1 MAFPPEFLDDLR
13 QRLSLADIVGRRV
26 KLTRRGREHSGL
38 CPFHKEK
45 TPSFTL
51 NEEKGF
57 YHCFGCGAHGDV
69 LGFVMRTEGLSFPE
83 TVEKLAAEAGI
94 PVPQSSPEERQRAK
108 RAATLHDAMERAAK
122 WYEAQLAAGSGRR
135 ARDYLAGRGLKDET
149 IARFRLGFAPDAN
162 AALKT
167 ALLKDGLPEALLIE
181 AGLIAKPDDS
191 ARESYDRFRDRVMF
205 PITDARGRVIA
216 FGGRALGEARA
227 KYLNSP
233 DTPLFH
239 KGQVLFGLAQAREAA
254 HAKGRILVVEGYMD
268 AIALAETG
276 FPEVVAPLG
285 TALTEEQIA
294 LLWKLVP
301 EPILLFDGDAAGQRA
316 ALRAAMRALPLLKPG
331 HSLRFATMPAG
342 EDPDTLVRRRGSGA
356 VTRLIEEAAP
366 LVDVIW
372 RAETE
377 ARLFDTPERRAGLR
391 RRLNELAAEIADRD
405 VQDAYRRE
413 YAERMFRAFGFRGEG
428 GARNRGRDRSFRR
441 WPPGAVPGPV
451 PVSEG
456 DATRVRLDARQ
467 LREKVALLAMLRHPH
482 LVEDFDQI
490 FGRETFASEDLE
502 ALRRDLIMTFLSHL
516 DIEPDELE
524 RQLTVAGHG
533 PLIEH
538 LKSQAIRTH
547 AGFARPDA
555 SLEEARTGLREVWK
569 AHYRDLIQDDHERAV
584 RAFMDNP
591 SEQTMKTL
599 ETLRK
604 AMQAIKE
611 EQDLA
616 IISSYLHWEEVP
628 ARVH

>member
-13 QRLSLADIVGRRV
+13 QRISLADVVGRSV

-69 LGFVMRTEGLSFPE
+69 IGFVMRSEGLSFPE
-83 TVEKLAAEAGI
+83 TVEKLAAEAGV

-108 RAATLHDAMERAAK
+108 RAATLHDVMERTAK
-122 WYEAQLAAGSGRR
+122 WYEAQLATGAGRR
-135 ARDYLAGRGLKDET
+135 ARDYLAQRGLKDET

-167 ALLKDGLPEALLIE
+167 ALLKENIPEALLIE
-181 AGLIAKPDDS
+181 SGVIAQPEEQG
-191 ARESYDRFRDRVMF
+191 RESYDRFRDRVMF
-205 PITDARGRVIA
+205 PITDPRGRVIA

-233 DTPLFH
+233 ETPLFH
-239 KGQVLFGLAQAREAA
+239 KGRVLFGLAQAREAA
-254 HAKGRILVVEGYMD
+254 HNRNRVLVVEGYMD
-268 AIALAETG
+268 AIALAEAG
-276 FPEVVAPLG
+276 FAEVVAPLG

-294 LLWKLVP
+294 LLWKVAP

-316 ALRAAMRALPLLKPG
+316 ALRAAMRALPMLKPG
-331 HSLRFATMPAG
+331 HSLRFATVPEG
-342 EDPDTLVRRRGSGA
+342 DDPDTLVRRRGAGA
-356 VTRLIEEAAP
+356 IQRLIDEARP
-366 LVDVIW
+366 LVDVVW

-377 ARLFDTPERRAGLR
+377 ARSFDTPERRAGLR
-391 RRLNELAAEIADRD
+391 RRLNEIAAEIADKD

-413 YAERMFRAFGFRGEG
+413 YAERMFQAFGFRGD
-428 GARNRGRDRSFRR
+428 NRRRPRERDFRR
-441 WPPGAVPGPV
+441 GPPGTM

-456 DATRVRLDARQ
+456 DATKIRLDARQ

-490 FGRETFASEDLE
+490 FGRETFVSEELE
-502 ALRRDLIMTFLSHL
+502 TLRRDLIMTFLSFL
-516 DIEPDELE
+516 DIDPAELE
-524 RQLTVAGHG
+524 RRLASSGHG

-538 LKSQAIRTH
+538 LKSQSIRTH

-555 SLEEARTGLREVWK
+555 SLEEARVGLREVWK
-569 AHYRDLIQDDHERAV
+569 AHYRDMIQDDHDRAV
-584 RAFMDNP
+584 RAFMENP
-591 SEQTMKTL
+591 CDQTMKTL
-599 ETLRK
+599 ETLRD
-604 AMQAIKE
+604 AMRAIKE

-616 IISSYLHWEEVP
+616 IISSYLHWDEAP
-628 ARVH
+628 ARA

>member
-13 QRLSLADIVGRRV
+13 QRLSLADIVGRCV

-51 NEEKGF
+51 SEEKGF

-69 LGFVMRTEGLSFPE
+69 IGFVMRSEGLSFPE
-83 TVEKLAAEAGI
+83 SVEKLAAEAGI

-108 RAATLHDAMERAAK
+108 RAATLHDVMERAAK
-122 WYEAQLAAGSGRR
+122 WYEAQLAAGTGRR
-135 ARDYLAGRGLKDET
+135 ARDYLSGRGLKDET

-167 ALLKDGLPEALLIE
+167 ALLKENVPEPLLVE
-181 AGLIAKPDDS
+181 SGLIAQPEDS
-191 ARESYDRFRDRVMF
+191 GRETYDRFRDRVMF
-205 PITDARGRVIA
+205 PITDPRGRVIA
-216 FGGRALGEARA
+216 FGGRALGEAHA

-239 KGQVLFGLAQAREAA
+239 KGRVLFGLAQAREAA
-254 HAKGRILVVEGYMD
+254 RNKGRVLVVEGYMD
-268 AIALAETG
+268 AIALAEAG

-285 TALTEEQIA
+285 TALTEEQIG
-294 LLWKLVP
+294 LLWKLAL
-301 EPILLFDGDAAGQRA
+301 EPVLLFDGDAAGQRA

-331 HSLRFATMPAG
+331 HSLRFATVPEG
-342 EDPDTLVRRRGSGA
+342 DDPDTLVRRRGAGA
-356 VTRLIEEAAP
+356 VARLIEEATP
-366 LVDVIW
+366 LVDLVW

-377 ARLFDTPERRAGLR
+377 ARVFDTPERRAGLR
-391 RRLNELAAEIADRD
+391 RRLNEVAAEIADRD
-405 VQDAYRRE
+405 VQEAYRRE

-428 GARNRGRDRSFRR
+428 GRRPRERDYRRG
-441 WPPGAVPGPV
+441 PAAPL

-456 DATRVRLDARQ
+456 DGTRVRLDARQ
-467 LREKVALLAMLRHPH
+467 LREKVALLALIRHPH

-490 FGRETFASEDLE
+490 FGRETFVSEELE
-502 ALRRDLIMTFLSHL
+502 TLRRDLIMTFLSFL
-516 DIEPDELE
+516 EIDPAELE
-524 RQLTVAGHG
+524 QRLSAGGHG

-538 LKSQAIRTH
+538 LKSQSVRIH
-547 AGFARPDA
+547 AGFARPEA

-569 AHYRDLIQDDHERAV
+569 AHFRDMIQDDHDRAV
-584 RAFMDNP
+584 RAFMENP
-591 SEQTMKTL
+591 CDQTMKTL
-599 ETLRK
+599 ETLRE
-604 AMQAIKE
+604 AMRAAKE

-616 IISSYLHWEEVP
+616 IISSYLRWDEAP
-628 ARVH
+628 ARH